1 MWTKILYL
9 HRERHRD
16 INHYRIHQPEID
28 QTELKVYII
37 VLMLQS
43 DCTHLKK
50 YIYIFLI
57 LFMSPRI
64 KTVMSEADMNDV
76 LIQDDVGLQKS
87 DTSSSRRLRK
97 IY

>member
-37 VLMLQS
+37 ILMLQS
-43 DCTHLKK
+43 DSSLLKK

-57 LFMSPRI
+57 LFMSPCI
-64 KTVMSEADMNDV
+64 KMVMSQADMIDV
-76 LIQDDVGLQKS
+76 LLQDNVG
-87 DTSSSRRLRK
+87 
-97 IY
+97 